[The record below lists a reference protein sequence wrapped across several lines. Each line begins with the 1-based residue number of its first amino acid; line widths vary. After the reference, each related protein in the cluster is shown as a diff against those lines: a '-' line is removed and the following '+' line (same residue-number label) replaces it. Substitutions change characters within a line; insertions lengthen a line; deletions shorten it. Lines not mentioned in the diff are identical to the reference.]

1 VSAKKELY
9 EDGWRYQLAA
19 RMAADCKMDP
29 DKVASQKGAA
39 SEAVSTQPALPQD
52 SSSRFWPQG
61 KDDVLIHIAM
71 KLNDPN
77 TIHAVISSFGVARPG
92 LKVPFVAPSSPVEKE
107 IASVWSELLGFE
119 QIGINDDF
127 FDLGGHSLLA
137 MQVLSRMRT
146 SFNVELSPRL
156 LVTQEFTIAVLS
168 KAILMEQIRQS
179 DTAEID
185 VILDKLDALTVDE
198 LKDLAAIGGKK

>member
-1 VSAKKELY
+1 VT
-9 EDGWRYQLAA
+9 
-19 RMAADCKMDP
+19 
-29 DKVASQKGAA
+29 SQKGEA
-39 SEAVSTQPALPQD
+39 SEAVSAQPATPRD
-52 SSSRFWPQG
+52 SISRFTPQS

-156 LVTQEFTIAVLS
+156 LVTQEFTVAVLS

-179 DTAEID
+179 DTAAID
-185 VILDKLDALTVDE
+185 VILDKLDALTLDE
-198 LKDLAAIGGKK
+198 LKDLTATGGRK